1 MSYQII
7 IRPEAENDIRDA
19 FDWYEAR
26 SPGLGLEFVRCID
39 ASFDIILESP
49 VIYQHVYKN
58 IRRALP
64 QRFPYG
70 IFYIIEDEKIVV
82 LAVLHAK
89 RNPNLLKQRS

>member
-1 MSYQII
+1 MPYQII
-7 IRPEAENDIRDA
+7 IRPEAENDIIDA

-39 ASFDIILESP
+39 ASFDMILESP
-49 VIYQHVYKN
+49 ELYQYVYKN

-70 IFYIIEDEKIVV
+70 IFYLIENEKIIV

-89 RNPNLLKQRS
+89 RDPKLLKQRT